1 MRFSEKKIALI
12 KSLPFLYLFNY
23 LIYSVDI
30 RSFVDATHR
39 WWGPN
44 LSHWPRTRMPFH
56 CLVYTGRYIGPTRAL
71 IKWRWTL
78 ATMIMLYSINLLHQL
93 FEENDLVSFERSVQK
108 LCLFLHIYF
117 AIIYCCCLSLMEFHV
132 AICTAGLPACFK
144 ISGHLFSKFI

>member
-1 MRFSEKKIALI
+1 
-12 KSLPFLYLFNY
+12 
-23 LIYSVDI
+23 
-30 RSFVDATHR
+30 
-39 WWGPN
+39 
-44 LSHWPRTRMPFH
+44 MPFH

-117 AIIYCCCLSLMEFHV
+117 AIIILLLPISYGISCSNMYCRF
-132 AICTAGLPACFK
+132 TGLF
-144 ISGHLFSKFI
+144 